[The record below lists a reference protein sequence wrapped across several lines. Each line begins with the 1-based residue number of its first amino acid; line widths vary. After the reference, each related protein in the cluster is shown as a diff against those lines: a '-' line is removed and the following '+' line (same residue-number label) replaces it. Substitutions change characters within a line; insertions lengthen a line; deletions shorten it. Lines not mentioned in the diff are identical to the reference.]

1 MVSRNAAAGRA
12 AARSA
17 KRCSRSRAAAERASE
32 HGRGRQDEPPAA
44 PHGALHHDESRGRP
58 RVPGVA
64 AARARHVRG
73 RGRGRAAAAAAAPPP
88 PPARRSPPA
97 PKSGRASSPTKAP
110 SRKGEAARAP
120 KRRKKS
126 GAASESG
133 ALEENA
139 NLELEPTAYAG
150 VESAPAARKFRA
162 TLPARGGGKGQV
174 LGWYATSLEAAASHD
189 EAARL
194 KGRRTNFAA
203 RRPDGDELP
212 LFGRPPEPKRPPRAP
227 WYERLIAERVSS
239 SPRRPPKKPA
249 PPPPAAD
256 ASDDDDRR
264 RRRRLAPRAG
274 ASTPPHVRAADAD
287 GWCVLGFG
295 CGKIIKNLVVY
306 TFISRFY
313 FRRQIF

>member
-1 MVSRNAAAGRA
+1 MAEAAKTNRRRRRTEHFVATNPEDDRAFQESLRLALAMSAAEAAGA
-12 AARSA
+12 PPPP
-17 KRCSRSRAAAERASE
+17 
-32 HGRGRQDEPPAA
+32 PPA
-44 PHGALHHDESRGRP
+44 
-58 RVPGVA
+58 
-64 AARARHVRG
+64 
-73 RGRGRAAAAAAAPPP
+73 PP

-97 PKSGRASSPTKAP
+97 PKSGRASSPTKKAP

-126 GAASESG
+126 GAAPESG

-139 NLELEPTAYAG
+139 NLALEPTAYAG

-239 SPRRPPKKPA
+239 SSPRRPPKKPA

-256 ASDDDDRR
+256 ASDDDD
-264 RRRRLAPRAG
+264 LAAAASCAACRGKHCRHTCGRQTRMDG
-274 ASTPPHVRAADAD
+274 A
-287 GWCVLGFG
+287 
-295 CGKIIKNLVVY
+295 Y
-306 TFISRFY
+306 
-313 FRRQIF
+313 

>member
-1 MVSRNAAAGRA
+1 MAEAAKTNRRRRRTEHFITTNPEDDRAFQESLRLALAMSAAEAAGA
-12 AARSA
+12 
-17 KRCSRSRAAAERASE
+17 
-32 HGRGRQDEPPAA
+32 PP
-44 PHGALHHDESRGRP
+44 PP
-58 RVPGVA
+58 PP
-64 AARARHVRG
+64 
-73 RGRGRAAAAAAAPPP
+73 PPP

-227 WYERLIAERVSS
+227 WYERLIAERVAS

-256 ASDDDDRR
+256 ASDDDDLPAATASCAACRGKHCR
-264 RRRRLAPRAG
+264 HTCGRQTRMDG
-274 ASTPPHVRAADAD
+274 A
-287 GWCVLGFG
+287 
-295 CGKIIKNLVVY
+295 Y
-306 TFISRFY
+306 
-313 FRRQIF
+313 

>member
-1 MVSRNAAAGRA
+1 MTGVPVHLVTDRVTIRA
-12 AARSA
+12 AIIKLVTIYVALAGPIGKRVWFLVASA
-17 KRCSRSRAAAERASE
+17 NAFW
-32 HGRGRQDEPPAA
+32 
-44 PHGALHHDESRGRP
+44 
-58 RVPGVA
+58 
-64 AARARHVRG
+64 
-73 RGRGRAAAAAAAPPP
+73 
-88 PPARRSPPA
+88 
-97 PKSGRASSPTKAP
+97 AP

-139 NLELEPTAYAG
+139 NLALEPTAYAG

-227 WYERLIAERVSS
+227 WYERLIAEHVSS

-249 PPPPAAD
+249 PLPPAAD
-256 ASDDDDRR
+256 APDDDDLPAATASCAACRGKHCR
-264 RRRRLAPRAG
+264 HTCGRQTRMDG
-274 ASTPPHVRAADAD
+274 A
-287 GWCVLGFG
+287 
-295 CGKIIKNLVVY
+295 Y
-306 TFISRFY
+306 
-313 FRRQIF
+313 

>member
-1 MVSRNAAAGRA
+1 MAEAAKTNRRRRRTEHFITTNPEDDRAFQESLRLALAMSAAEAAGA
-12 AARSA
+12 
-17 KRCSRSRAAAERASE
+17 
-32 HGRGRQDEPPAA
+32 PP
-44 PHGALHHDESRGRP
+44 PP
-58 RVPGVA
+58 P
-64 AARARHVRG
+64 
-73 RGRGRAAAAAAAPPP
+73 PPP

-194 KGRRTNFAA
+194 KGRRTNFAS

-239 SPRRPPKKPA
+239 SPRRPPKKPS
-249 PPPPAAD
+249 PPPAAD
-256 ASDDDDRR
+256 APDDDDLPAATASCAACRGKHCR
-264 RRRRLAPRAG
+264 HTCGRQTRMDG
-274 ASTPPHVRAADAD
+274 A
-287 GWCVLGFG
+287 
-295 CGKIIKNLVVY
+295 Y
-306 TFISRFY
+306 
-313 FRRQIF
+313 